1 VLEKLIDF
9 TLANRFLVFLG
20 SLVLLAAGIFA
31 AGRLPVDAVP
41 DVTNVQV
48 QVMATAPALGP
59 LEVEQAVTMPVE
71 AAMSGLPR
79 VEEIRSV
86 SQFGLSVV
94 TVVFEEGTDIYWAR
108 QQVSE
113 RLQEAREKI
122 PPDVPAPR
130 PGPIAT
136 GLGEIYQFEVRNKPG
151 YRHSLMKLR
160 ETLDWQIAPQL
171 RGVPGVIEVNTNGG
185 ELRAYEV
192 RPDPNKLRD
201 YNIPLSRLFEAL
213 QRNNANAGGGY
224 VLLRSQEQRIVR
236 GEGLIRSLDDVRQ
249 VVLDT
254 RGDGTPVFVHQVA
267 DVQFAPVLRQ
277 GAVTRDGKGEGV
289 VGIVMLLAGENAQEV
304 VRASREKMEE
314 IQKTL
319 PEGIEVDVFYDRTE
333 LVERT
338 VRTLQTNLIEGGL
351 LVVLVLLVLLG
362 SLRGGLIVALSVPL
376 SMAGAFVGMWY
387 AGVSGNLMSLGA
399 IDFGLIVDGSVVL
412 IENVVRRVAEHR
424 HHHRVARAPLCV
436 VRDACREVAR
446 PVVFG
451 VGIILLVYLP
461 ILSLRGVEG
470 KMFRPMALTVIFALL
485 TSLLLALVLMPVLA
499 SLFLRGVSEREPVLI
514 RWAKA
519 VYRPLLRR
527 AVRRPMPV
535 VLTAIGLF
543 AASLGIAAGM
553 GAVFIPKLDE
563 GSIAIQATRLASAS
577 LETSVAMTTQIE
589 NCLLRF
595 PEVQTVVSKS
605 GRPEIAN
612 DPMTI
617 NLTDIIITLKPRST
631 WRFGTKEGLVRAMEE
646 ALEREVPG
654 QAYAFSQPIELRV
667 AELIA
672 GVKTDVGISVYG
684 DDLDTLRATA
694 EEVAAVVNK
703 VPGAA
708 DVAVEQSAGLPYLR
722 VILNRDALARYGIN
736 ARDVLEAVAVVG
748 GKEVGQVFEGQR
760 RFPLQVRYPAT
771 VREDLD
777 QLKRVT
783 VADAHGRHIPLEQ
796 LAELRF
802 EDGPAQINRDAGR
815 RRAVVS
821 CNVRGRDLAG
831 FVREARKAVETH
843 VRLPTGYSL
852 AWGGQFK
859 NLQEATRRLTVAV
872 PVALLLIFV
881 LLYSTFGSPKLAALI
896 FLNVPL
902 AASGGILAL
911 WVRGMDFSI
920 SAGVGFIA
928 LFGVAVL
935 NGVVLVTYIVEL
947 RKCGQDVRSA
957 AYDGAMLRLRPV
969 LMTALVATLGFIP
982 MAVSTGAGAEVQ
994 KPLATV
1000 VIGGLTTS
1008 TLLTLFVIPAV
1019 YRWFDPN
1026 SDAEAEAEPAGSY
1039 PREPDVAPA
1048 KPDVTPAKPDV
1059 TPAKPDVAPAE
1070 AAPPRDPP
1078 SRPDP

>member
-1 VLEKLIDF
+1 MLGTLIDF
-9 TLANRFLVFLG
+9 VLANRFLVFLG
-20 SLVLLAAGIFA
+20 TLMLLAAGIYA
-31 AGRLPVDAVP
+31 AGHLPVDAVP

-48 QVMATAPALGP
+48 QIMTTAPALGP

-71 AAMSGLPR
+71 AAMSGMPH

-108 QQVSE
+108 QQVNE

-122 PPDVPAPR
+122 PPDVPAPK

-151 YRHSLMKLR
+151 YNYSLMALR
-160 ETLDWQIAPQL
+160 EILDWQIAPQL
-171 RGVPGVIEVNTNGG
+171 RSVPGVIEVNTNGG

-192 RPDPNKLRD
+192 RPDPNKLRNF
-201 YNIPLSRLFEAL
+201 NIPLSKLFEAL
-213 QRNNANAGGGY
+213 EKNNANEGGGY
-224 VLLRSQEQRIVR
+224 LLLRSQEQRIVR
-236 GEGLIRSLDDVRQ
+236 GEGLIRSLDDVRH

-289 VGIVMLLAGENAQEV
+289 VGVVMLLAGENSREV
-304 VRASREKMEE
+304 VRTSREKMEE
-314 IQKTL
+314 IRKSL

-338 VRTLQTNLIEGGL
+338 VQTLQTNLIEGGI

-362 SLRGGLIVALSVPL
+362 SLRAGLIVALAVPL

-387 AGVSGNLMSLGA
+387 AGLSGNLMSLGA

-424 HHHRVARAPLCV
+424 HHHQVARAPLEV
-436 VRDACREVAR
+436 VRNACREVVR
-446 PVVFG
+446 PVAFG

-485 TSLLLALVLMPVLA
+485 TSLVLALVLMPVLA
-499 SLFLRGVSEREPVLI
+499 SIFLRSVSENEPVLI

-519 VYRPLLRR
+519 VYRPLLRLAMR
-527 AVRRPMPV
+527 SPVAV
-535 VLTAIGLF
+535 VLLATGLF
-543 AASLGIAAGM
+543 GLSLGIAAGM

-563 GSIAIQATRLASAS
+563 GSIAIQATRLSSAS
-577 LETSVAMTTQIE
+577 LETSVAMTTQLE
-589 NCLLRF
+589 NCLRQF
-595 PEVQTVVSKS
+595 PEVETVVSKS

-617 NLTDIIITLKPRST
+617 NLSDIIVMLKPHST
-631 WRFGTKEGLVRAMEE
+631 WRFRTKEELVKAMEE

-654 QAYAFSQPIELRV
+654 QVYAFSQPIELRV

-684 DDLDTLRATA
+684 DDLETLRTTA
-694 EEVAAVVNK
+694 EEIAAVVNK

-708 DVAVEQSAGLPYLR
+708 DVAVEQSGGLPYLR
-722 VILNRDALARYGIN
+722 IILNRDALARYGIN
-736 ARDVLEAVAVVG
+736 ARDVLDAVAVVG
-748 GKEVGQVFEGQR
+748 GKEVGLVFEGQR

-783 VADAHGRHIPLEQ
+783 IADAHGRQIPLEQ

-802 EDGPAQINRDAGR
+802 EDGPAQISRDAIR
-815 RRAVVS
+815 RRAVIS
-821 CNVRGRDLAG
+821 CNVRGRDLAS
-831 FVREARKAVETH
+831 FVSEARKAVDTQ
-843 VRLPTGYSL
+843 VKLPTGYTV

-859 NLQEATRRLTVAV
+859 NLQEATRRLSIAV

-881 LLYSTFGSPKLAALI
+881 LLYSTFGSTKLAALI

-902 AASGGILAL
+902 AASGGVFAL
-911 WVRGMDFSI
+911 WSRGMDFSI

-947 RKCGQDVRSA
+947 RKQGKDVRTA
-957 AYDGAMLRLRPV
+957 AYEGAMLRLRPV

-982 MAVSTGAGAEVQ
+982 MALSTGSGAEVQ

-1008 TLLTLFVIPAV
+1008 TLLTLFVIPTV
-1019 YRWFDPN
+1019 FRWFDPTT
-1026 SDAEAEAEPAGSY
+1026 DQQ
-1039 PREPDVAPA
+1039 
-1048 KPDVTPAKPDV
+1048 
-1059 TPAKPDVAPAE
+1059 
-1070 AAPPRDPP
+1070 
-1078 SRPDP
+1078 

>member
-1 VLEKLIDF
+1 MTTIIDF
-9 TLANRFLVFLG
+9 ALNNRFLVFLG
-20 SLVLLAAGIFA
+20 TLLLLAAGVYA
-31 AGRLPVDAVP
+31 ASRLPVDAVP

-48 QVMATAPALGP
+48 QVMTTAPALGP
-59 LEVEQAVTMPVE
+59 LEVEQAVTIPVE
-71 AAMSGLPR
+71 ASMSGMPR

-94 TVVFEEGTDIYWAR
+94 TVVFEEGTDIFWAR
-108 QQVSE
+108 QQVNE

-122 PPDVPAPR
+122 PPGVPSPR

-136 GLGEIYQFEVRNKPG
+136 GLGEIYQFEVRNG
-151 YRHSLMKLR
+151 AGHSHPLMKLR
-160 ETLDWQIAPQL
+160 EVLDWQIAPQL

-185 ELRAYEV
+185 ELRAFEV
-192 RPDPNKLRD
+192 RPDPDKMREF
-201 YNIPLSRLFEAL
+201 NIPLAMLFDAL
-213 QRNNANAGGGY
+213 QQNNANEGGGY
-224 VLLRSQEQRIVR
+224 LLLKSQEQRIVR
-236 GEGLIRSLDDVRQ
+236 GEGLLRTLDDIRN

-254 RGDGTPVFVHQVA
+254 RGEGTPIYVRQVA

-277 GAVTRDGKGEGV
+277 GAVTRDGRGEGV
-289 VGIVMLLAGENAQEV
+289 VGIVMLLAGENSREV
-304 VRASREKMEE
+304 VRASKEKMEE
-314 IQKTL
+314 IKKTL
-319 PEGIEVDVFYDRTE
+319 PEGVEIDVVYDRTE

-338 VRTLQTNLIEGGL
+338 VATLEHNLLEGGV
-351 LVVLVLLVLLG
+351 LVVIVLLVLLG
-362 SLRGGLIVALSVPL
+362 SLRAGLVVALAVPL
-376 SMAGAFVGMWY
+376 AMAGAFVGMWY
-387 AGVSGNLMSLGA
+387 AHLSGNLMSLGA

-424 HHHRVARAPLCV
+424 HHHKVAKAPLEV

-461 ILSLRGVEG
+461 ILTLRGVEG
-470 KMFRPMALTVIFALL
+470 KMFKPMALTVIFALL
-485 TSLLLALVLMPVLA
+485 TSLALALLLMPVLA
-499 SLFLRGVSEREPVLI
+499 SVFLRSVSETEPFLV

-519 VYRPLLRR
+519 LYRPLLRR
-527 AVRRPMPV
+527 AVHLPVPV
-535 VLTAIGLF
+535 VLAAAVLFGLSVWTA
-543 AASLGIAAGM
+543 SGM

-563 GSIAIQATRLASAS
+563 GSIAIQATRLPSAS

-589 NCLLRF
+589 KCLKKL
-595 PEVQTVVSKS
+595 PEVESVVCKS

-617 NLTDIIITLKPRST
+617 NLTDVIVTLKPKET
-631 WRFGTKEGLVRAMEE
+631 WRFARKEDLVKAMEE

-667 AELIA
+667 AELVA

-694 EEVAAVVNK
+694 ELVAAAVNK

-708 DVAVEQSAGLPYLR
+708 DVAVEQSGGLPYLR
-722 VILNRDALARYGIN
+722 VILNRESLARYGIN
-736 ARDVLEAVAVVG
+736 ARAVLDAVAVIG

-760 RFPLQVRYPAT
+760 RFPLQVRYPEA
-771 VREDLD
+771 VRENLD
-777 QLKRVT
+777 KLKRVS
-783 VADAHGRHIPLEQ
+783 VADALGRQIPLEQ
-796 LAELRF
+796 LAEMKF
-802 EDGPAQINRDAGR
+802 EDGPAQISRDNIR
-815 RRAVVS
+815 RRAVIS

-831 FVREARKAVETH
+831 FVGEAQRAVDTQ
-843 VRLPTGYSL
+843 VKLPTGYTV

-859 NLQEATRRLTVAV
+859 NLQEASRRLAVAV

-881 LLYSTFGSPKLAALI
+881 LLHSTFGSSKLAALI

-902 AASGGILAL
+902 AASGGVFAL
-911 WVRGMDFSI
+911 WLRGMDFSI

-947 RKCGQDVRSA
+947 RKSGTPVQESA
-957 AYDGAMLRLRPV
+957 FEGAMLRLRPV

-982 MAVSTGAGAEVQ
+982 MAFSSGSGAEVQ

-1000 VIGGLTTS
+1000 VIGGLVTS

-1019 YRWFDPN
+1019 YRWFDPTPTN
-1026 SDAEAEAEPAGSY
+1026 TE
-1039 PREPDVAPA
+1039 
-1048 KPDVTPAKPDV
+1048 TPAEI
-1059 TPAKPDVAPAE
+1059 T
-1070 AAPPRDPP
+1070 
-1078 SRPDP
+1078 S